1 MKHIESDEYKSKYG
15 ETHFTFYYASVS
27 NQSTNKQYITY
38 KELLGE
44 LTQYID
50 CNYYATVLQVQYH
63 EVPRR
68 IHHLV

>member
-1 MKHIESDEYKSKYG
+1 MSIKVSMEKHILLSIMHQYQIS
-15 ETHFTFYYASVS
+15 
-27 NQSTNKQYITY
+27 QPTNNITY

>member
-1 MKHIESDEYKSKYG
+1 MKVMSIK
-15 ETHFTFYYASVS
+15 VS
-27 NQSTNKQYITY
+27 MEKHMFFSMHQYQINQPTNNITY

-63 EVPRR
+63 EVPQR
-68 IHHLV
+68 IHHLA